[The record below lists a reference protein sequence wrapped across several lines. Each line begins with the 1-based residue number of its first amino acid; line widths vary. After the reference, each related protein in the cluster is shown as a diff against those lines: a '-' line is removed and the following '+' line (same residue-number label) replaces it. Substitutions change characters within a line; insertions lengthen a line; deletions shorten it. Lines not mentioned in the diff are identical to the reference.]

1 MSAEENKAVVR
12 RYYEEVWNQGNLTV
26 VDELYA
32 PNFILNGQTIDCDQQ
47 KQIIAG
53 VRAAMP
59 DGTIT
64 LEDMI
69 AEGDKVTSRWTAR
82 GSHQG
87 EWMSSLGSIP
97 PTGKQVIM
105 TGSSIYRVEGG
116 RIVEDWFNVDELG
129 LLQQLGAIPT
139 PGPGGS

>member
-1 MSAEENKAVVR
+1 MSAEENKAVVH

-53 VRAAMP
+53 VRAAIP

-69 AEGDKVTSRWTAR
+69 AEGDKVVVRWTSS
-82 GSHQG
+82 GTHKG
-87 EWMSSLGSIP
+87 EFM
-97 PTGKQVIM
+97 
-105 TGSSIYRVEGG
+105 
-116 RIVEDWFNVDELG
+116 G
-129 LLQQLGAIPT
+129 LQLQFCCLV
-139 PGPGGS
+139 S